1 MNAALPSIIP
11 PAGCS
16 IARGL
21 EALDSQA
28 HLSAIRGSFLSS
40 GCTLTLTL
48 NTENES
54 ESGEERRREHLKKR
68 KETEIVTA
76 YLLAVINSLSSLARH
91 RSDHFVRIDSGLVK
105 LFARRSV

>member
-1 MNAALPSIIP
+1 MYVNAALPSIIP
-11 PAGCS
+11 PAGCG

-21 EALDSQA
+21 EALDRQA

-54 ESGEERRREHLKKR
+54 ESGEEERAL
-68 KETEIVTA
+68 KETERDRDCYSIFTRRHQFS
-76 YLLAVINSLSSLARH
+76 LLISPAQV
-91 RSDHFVRIDSGLVK
+91 
-105 LFARRSV
+105 